1 MKLWLALPL
10 LGCASL
16 STLLL
21 STPLWAQNLD
31 DPLGSLEAV
40 LPTLIEPAPQ
50 TYTESTAIR
59 ALLEPLQSAILASEM
74 DGKIARLHKR
84 DGENFQKGDRLV
96 TFDCDSHEIERR
108 RLKSKLNS
116 TELIYEN
123 ALQLQSLNS
132 IGELDVS
139 LAEAETFIAKAEL
152 AGANLRVQRCAI
164 NAPFNGRVIEVARKQ
179 HEWINIGEPLME
191 IFNDQDYLLKML
203 IPSSWLV
210 WLKPGTLFR
219 VSIDE
224 TGKTYDAKITKI
236 GARIDPVS
244 RTVTVRGKI
253 TQSDKDFIHSMS
265 GNAIFEPR

>member
-1 MKLWLALPL
+1 MKSWFRLAAFGL
-10 LGCASL
+10 LFS
-16 STLLL
+16 STIVN
-21 STPLWAQNLD
+21 AQNLD
-31 DPLGSLEAV
+31 DPLGSLEAT
-40 LPTLIEPAPQ
+40 LTEISQPTQQA
-50 TYTESTAIR
+50 YTDSTAVR

-74 DGKIARLHKR
+74 DGKISRLHKR
-84 DGENFQKGDRLV
+84 DGETFKKGDRLV
-96 TFDCDSHEIERR
+96 TFDCSSHEIEQR

-116 TELIYEN
+116 TQLIYEN

-152 AGANLRVQRCAI
+152 SGANLSVRRCAI
-164 NAPFNGRVIEVARKQ
+164 NAPFSGRVIEVARKQ

-191 IFNDQDYLLKML
+191 VFNDQDFLLKML

-210 WLKPGTLFR
+210 WLKPGTPFR

-224 TGKTYDAKITKI
+224 TGKTYNARITKI

-244 RTVTVRGKI
+244 RTVTVRGKVS
-253 TQSDKDFIHSMS
+253 QPDKDFIHSMS
-265 GNAIFEPR
+265 GNAVFEPPVQ

>member
-1 MKLWLALPL
+1 MKSWLGVITVGL
-10 LGCASL
+10 LCCSVSAS
-16 STLLL
+16 
-21 STPLWAQNLD
+21 AQNLD
-31 DPLGSLEAV
+31 DPLGSLEA
-40 LPTLIEPAPQ
+40 TSGEINRPAQ
-50 TYTESTAIR
+50 QEYAASTAIR
-59 ALLEPLQSAILASEM
+59 ALLEPLQSAILSSEM
-74 DGKIARLHKR
+74 DGKISRLHKR
-84 DGENFQKGDRLV
+84 DGESFKKGDRLV
-96 TFDCDSHEIERR
+96 TFSCSSHEIEQR

-116 TELIYEN
+116 TKLIYEN

-152 AGANLRVQRCAI
+152 SGANLSVRRCAI

-191 IFNDQDYLLKML
+191 VFNDQDFLLKML

-210 WLKPGTLFR
+210 WLKPGTPFR

-244 RTVTVRGKI
+244 RTVTVRGKV
-253 TQSDKDFIHSMS
+253 TESDKNFIHSMS
-265 GNAIFEPR
+265 GNAHFEPPAE